1 MDSPTLTPDELARQ
15 TEEVI
20 ARGSKSFAAAT
31 HLFAPDLRRD
41 VRFLYAWCRYCD
53 DLTDGQD
60 LGHGRIA
67 TAKSE
72 VVRRMYE
79 HSMAALDGSPPPG
92 LPYLALA
99 ELARNHPIQRSL
111 VEAHIHGFEL
121 DVAGWQ
127 PQSLDDTLQ
136 YCYHTAGTVGVMM
149 AGIMGVRD
157 TITLHRASDL
167 GIAFQ
172 LTNIARDVAEDALGG
187 RSYLPQEWRTAAALE
202 IADLADPAQRARVF
216 PLVQRLILEAEPYY
230 ASAAIGI
237 RALPR
242 RAAWAIA
249 SARDIYRDIGQQIL
263 KRGPQRLGERSYTRT
278 ARKLWRF
285 VTAAPAA
292 MAARQTRS
300 QPRRA
305 ALWTPSAP
313 ATDRTAADTLHGG
326 AAVDGGGYKAG

>member
-1 MDSPTLTPDELARQ
+1 MDKPMLSPDELARQ
-15 TEEVI
+15 TEAVI
-20 ARGSKSFAAAT
+20 AQGSKSFAAAT
-31 HLFAPDLRRD
+31 RLFPPDLRRD

-60 LGHGRIA
+60 LGHGQIS
-67 TAKSE
+67 TAKTE
-72 VVRRMYE
+72 VVTRM
-79 HSMAALDGSPPPG
+79 HQSSLAALDGTPPPE

-99 ELARNHPIQRSL
+99 ELARHHPIQRSL
-111 VEAHIHGFEL
+111 VEAHIRGFEL
-121 DVAGWQ
+121 DAAGWQ
-127 PQSLDDTLQ
+127 PQTLDDTLQ
-136 YCYHTAGTVGVMM
+136 YCYHTAGTVGVIM

-157 TITLHRASDL
+157 TVTLHRASDL

-187 RSYLPQEWRTAAALE
+187 RSYLPQEWREAADLE
-202 IADLADPAQRARVF
+202 IPDLADPTQRERVF

-230 ASAAIGI
+230 DSAAIGI

-249 SARDIYRDIGQQIL
+249 SARDIYRDIGRQIL
-263 KRGPQRLGERSYTRT
+263 KRGPQRLGERSYTRKG
-278 ARKLWRF
+278 RKLWRF

-300 QPRRA
+300 PARA
-305 ALWTPSAP
+305 ALWTPSEI
-313 ATDRTAADTLHGG
+313 T
-326 AAVDGGGYKAG
+326 

>member
-1 MDSPTLTPDELARQ
+1 MDNPTLTPAELARE
-15 TEEVI
+15 TEAVI
-20 ARGSKSFAAAT
+20 AQGSKSFAAAT
-31 HLFAPDLRRD
+31 RLFPPDLRRD
-41 VRFLYAWCRYCD
+41 VRFLYAWCRHCD

-67 TAKSE
+67 TASSE
-72 VVRRMYE
+72 VVARMHA
-79 HSMAALDGSPPPG
+79 HSMAALDGAPPPE

-99 ELARNHPIQRSL
+99 ELARNHPLQRSL
-111 VEAHIHGFEL
+111 VAAHIRGFEL

-127 PQSLDDTLQ
+127 PASLDDTLQ

-157 TITLHRASDL
+157 TVTLHRASDL

-187 RSYLPQEWRTAAALE
+187 RSYLPQDWRSDADLE
-202 IADLADPAQRARVF
+202 IADLADPTQRERVF
-216 PLVQRLILEAEPYY
+216 PLVERLILEAEPYY
-230 ASAAIGI
+230 ASAAIGV

-263 KRGPQRLGERSYTRT
+263 KRGPQRLGERSYTRKG
-278 ARKLWRF
+278 RKLWRF

-292 MAARQTRS
+292 IAARQTRS
-300 QPRRA
+300 QASRA
-305 ALWTPSAP
+305 ALWTPSELA
-313 ATDRTAADTLHGG
+313 
-326 AAVDGGGYKAG
+326 